1 MHVLRVE
8 LEDIKRHRQATFDF
22 ERGTNAICGP
32 NGAGKSTIL
41 EAIGFALFDHMP
53 YRKEDFVRRGATTG
67 IVRVTFESGLDGR
80 PYTVV
85 RNTKSQYHVL
95 DPATRTKVA
104 EQKTD
109 VLAWLKAHLKLEPT
123 VDLREFFQTTI
134 GVPQGTFTAIF
145 LEPPA
150 RRKTVFDRLLRVE
163 EYREASDGLRDT
175 VALVR
180 ERAAAHETAIA
191 HAAGRLERLEPLERQ
206 HELLATQLAH
216 TERQLA
222 GLAREI
228 GGFRE
233 VLTRLEGLEHERRAA
248 REALDRHEVE
258 FRLLTARL
266 EDLERALAA
275 ARTARDERETLQGT
289 VDRARALETER
300 LDLESR
306 LETWRKLGL
315 EREATRV
322 EQRGLEREHRDTLER
337 ITRLEGDAAEVTR
350 LAPLAER
357 QTWLETEI
365 TRLEPVRKAHDEA
378 VRTLEREEAAQV
390 ARTRE
395 SDEHRAWVTACQ
407 APADALDRLAA
418 VRKDLDGLDAALA
431 DLNRREAEAAS
442 LAERRDQGLKRQQA
456 LAEQVTTLERD
467 LTAALAAGP
476 EAAQLNTWLE
486 RGQARKADQAA
497 IAVERE
503 RLAATAA
510 RFRDGQVCPLLDT
523 PCPLLEGTDA
533 TAHFAD
539 QDLDLARRHGSL
551 EREIRELREAYRK
564 SLEAQRLHDRRTDLE
579 PRLNVARIELEQLE
593 RELGAPE
600 PELADLRTRR
610 GELDRERTRLTA
622 ERAQLEVAA
631 DEARERTRREERL
644 TALATELA
652 ALETRIA
659 DLKAE
664 GDRLLPDLEA
674 LARHRQERQD
684 VGDVRRQ
691 LETHRR
697 EAAALPSSRERL
709 TELDRAMRE
718 LAERLTDLDT
728 RLATGDDLEA
738 TLTRTRQ
745 ERDALET
752 TLARAREL
760 EARATDLP
768 DLELRFTGA
777 GDAVAHAR
785 EACELAR
792 QNLGRLDTEVDPERL
807 LATRERLETLVLE
820 EVRLGEQC
828 HFQRTQLEGVEAEL
842 TTLRALRESQAAQL
856 QERERFARHLGFL
869 EFARTALKEAATPIT
884 TSHVLHVSLEADRL
898 FRAITGHDHVR
909 LAWSADYEITLEE
922 GGLERA
928 FPSLSG
934 GEQMAAAL
942 SVRLA
947 LLRELSG
954 IDVAF
959 LDEPTTN
966 MDEMRR
972 QNLAFQIGSLRS
984 FTQLIVIS
992 HDDSFEQWTD
1002 HLLRVG

>member
-163 EYREASDGLRDT
+163 EYREAADGLRDT

-206 HELLATQLAH
+206 HELLSTQLAH

-233 VLTRLEGLEHERRAA
+233 VLSRLEGLERDRQTA
-248 REALDRHEVE
+248 RETLERHESE
-258 FRLLTARL
+258 LRLLTARQ
-266 EDLERALAA
+266 EDLERALTA
-275 ARTARDERETLQGT
+275 ARTARDEREALQAT
-289 VDRARALETER
+289 VERARVLEAER
-300 LDLESR
+300 LDLEGR

-315 EREATRV
+315 EREAARV
-322 EQRGLEREHRDTLER
+322 ELRGLEREHRETLER
-337 ITRLEGDAAEVTR
+337 IGRLEGDLAEAKR
-350 LAPLAER
+350 LEPLAGR
-357 QTWLETEI
+357 QTWLESEI
-365 TRLEPVRKAHDEA
+365 ARLEPLQKTHEDG
-378 VRTLEREEAAQV
+378 VRTLEREEAARV
-390 ARTRE
+390 ARTTER
-395 SDEHRAWVTACQ
+395 DEHRAWVTACQ
-407 APADALDRLAA
+407 APQDALARLADVRTNLDRL
-418 VRKDLDGLDAALA
+418 DADLA
-431 DLNRREAEAAS
+431 DLNRREAEATS
-442 LAERRDQGLKRQQA
+442 LAERREQGLKRRQA
-456 LAEQVTTLERD
+456 LAEQVNVLERD
-467 LTAALAAGP
+467 LAAAVAAGP
-476 EAAQLNTWLE
+476 EAAQLTTWLD

-497 IAVERE
+497 IASERD

-533 TAHFAD
+533 TAHFAE
-539 QDLDLARRHGSL
+539 QDRDLARRHASL
-551 EREIRELREAYRK
+551 EREIRELREAYRRA
-564 SLEAQRLHDRRTDLE
+564 LEAQRLHDRRVDLE
-579 PRLNVARIELEQLE
+579 PSLNATRTELGELE
-593 RELGAPE
+593 RELGVSP
-600 PELADLRTRR
+600 PDLAALSTRR
-610 GELDRERTRLTA
+610 SALEVDRTRLIG
-622 ERAQLEVAA
+622 ERGRLEVAA
-631 DEARERTRREERL
+631 DEARERSRREERL
-644 TALATELA
+644 VALETELA
-652 ALETRIA
+652 AIETRI
-659 DLKAE
+659 DDMRRE
-664 GDRLLPDLEA
+664 GDRLRPDLEA
-674 LARHRQERQD
+674 LARHRQERQEI
-684 VGDVRRQ
+684 GDVRRQ
-691 LETHRR
+691 LESHRR
-697 EAAALPSSRERL
+697 EAAALPACRDRL
-709 TELDRAMRE
+709 TELERALQE
-718 LAERLTDLDT
+718 LTLRLADLDT
-728 RLATGDDLEA
+728 HLANGDDLEA
-738 TLTRTRQ
+738 MLMRTRQ
-745 ERDALET
+745 ERDALEA
-752 TLARAREL
+752 TLARSREL
-760 EARATDLP
+760 EARASDLA

-777 GDAVAHAR
+777 REAVARAR
-785 EACELAR
+785 EACEVAR

-828 HFQRTQLEGVEAEL
+828 HFQRTQLEGLEAEL
-842 TTLRALRESQAAQL
+842 ATLRALRESQAAQL
-856 QERERFARHLGFL
+856 QERDRFARQLGFL

-966 MDEMRR
+966 MDELRR